1 MVISPSLK
9 VYQVYI
15 KERNSV
21 YGKKYFL
28 KVGPR
33 GSPNSVAFFAFFQG
47 NSLAFGP
54 AIFWALDCCQ
64 TIVQLWLFVKVSN
77 IDNKSTFELT
87 SFSQFHTNQVSST
100 ADWMSGKG
108 LYPWP

>member
-1 MVISPSLK
+1 MYASRIH
-9 VYQVYI
+9 
-15 KERNSV
+15 NSV
-21 YGKKYFL
+21 CGKNIF
-28 KVGPR
+28 VT
-33 GSPNSVAFFAFFQG
+33 FFAFFKAALSHLG
-47 NSLAFGP
+47 L
-54 AIFWALDCCQ
+54 IFWALDCCQ